1 MISFKDFFSF
11 KKNRWFW
18 LNIIALI
25 AAPGILI
32 VGALYGLDVYTR
44 HGESFEVP
52 HVTGMKLRDAHSMID
67 ARQMKTAV
75 VDYVYTEGIAHDIV
89 LDQTPAGGSKVK
101 RGRTIYLTVNTAVV
115 PKIEIPDLID
125 NSSMRQAAAK
135 LKALAF
141 GLTEPELVPG
151 EQDWVY
157 GIKYRGRQ
165 IYSGDSVPKGSSL
178 TLCVG
183 DTHLRDSL
191 AADTFFLNMDNAA
204 IMEEPKVDESWF

>member
-25 AAPGILI
+25 CAPGVIILI
-32 VGALYGLDVYTR
+32 ALYGLDVYTR

-52 HVTGMKLRDAHSMID
+52 QVKGMKLEEAHQLID
-67 ARQMKTAV
+67 MRQLKAAV
-75 VDYVYTEGIAHDIV
+75 VDYVYTEGVAHNTV
-89 LDQTPAGGSKVK
+89 LDQTPSGGAKVK

-125 NSSMRQAAAK
+125 NSSVRQAAAK
-135 LKALAF
+135 LKALSF

-157 GIKYRGRQ
+157 GIKYRGRT
-165 IYSGDSVPKGSSL
+165 ITVGDSVPKGSSL

-191 AADTFFLNMDNAA
+191 AADTFYLNMDNAA
-204 IMEEPKVDESWF
+204 LQEEPKVDESWF